1 MTKDEK
7 EKTHVDAIIERYKDL
22 MVEIPPAD
30 RQPGLSLLWPVPAQP
45 AIDKGVRQAE
55 NWLADQIEGQL
66 WTAFAFGRDSLPTP
80 MQKTAFEVAFL
91 TRLQQRLVAARR
103 SGWPG

>member
-7 EKTHVDAIIERYKDL
+7 EKTHVDAIIERYKNL
-22 MVEIPPAD
+22 MVEIPRRPAT
-30 RQPGLSLLWPVPAQP
+30 RSPCSGRFPPSPPSTRASARPRTGLPTRSKAS
-45 AIDKGVRQAE
+45 
-55 NWLADQIEGQL
+55 

-103 SGWPG
+103 SG

>member
-1 MTKDEK
+1 
-7 EKTHVDAIIERYKDL
+7 
-22 MVEIPPAD
+22 
-30 RQPGLSLLWPVPAQP
+30 
-45 AIDKGVRQAE
+45 
-55 NWLADQIEGQL
+55 IEGQL

-103 SGWPG
+103 SG

>member
-7 EKTHVDAIIERYKDL
+7 EKTHVDTIIERYKDL
-22 MVEIPPAD
+22 MVEIPRRPAT
-30 RQPGLSLLWPVPAQP
+30 RSLLLWPVPAQP

-103 SGWPG
+103 SG

>member
-55 NWLADQIEGQL
+55 NWLADQIEASSGPPSPSAA
-66 WTAFAFGRDSLPTP
+66 TACPHRC
-80 MQKTAFEVAFL
+80 
-91 TRLQQRLVAARR
+91 RR
-103 SGWPG
+103 PPSKWPS

>member
-22 MVEIPPAD
+22 MVEIPPPTSNPVSPCSGRFPPSPPSTRASA
-30 RQPGLSLLWPVPAQP
+30 RPRTGLPTRSKASF
-45 AIDKGVRQAE
+45 
-55 NWLADQIEGQL
+55 

-103 SGWPG
+103 SG

>member
-1 MTKDEK
+1 MKRKDPRRRNHRTLQEP
-7 EKTHVDAIIERYKDL
+7 DGRDS
-22 MVEIPPAD
+22 PPT
-30 RQPGLSLLWPVPAQP
+30 GNPVSPALAGSAQP

-103 SGWPG
+103 SG

>member
-66 WTAFAFGRDSLPTP
+66 WTAFAFAA
-80 MQKTAFEVAFL
+80 TACPH
-91 TRLQQRLVAARR
+91 RCRR
-103 SGWPG
+103 PPSKWPS

>member
-22 MVEIPPAD
+22 MVEIPPPPTGNPVSPCSGRFPPSPPSTRRPPGRELACRPD
-30 RQPGLSLLWPVPAQP
+30 R
-45 AIDKGVRQAE
+45 
-55 NWLADQIEGQL
+55 GQL

-103 SGWPG
+103 SG

>member
-45 AIDKGVRQAE
+45 AIDKGVRQA
-55 NWLADQIEGQL
+55 
-66 WTAFAFGRDSLPTP
+66 
-80 MQKTAFEVAFL
+80 
-91 TRLQQRLVAARR
+91 
-103 SGWPG
+103 